1 MLNYSLIVYIK
12 GQLVYEITI
21 VMVLKYSQTTFPEL
35 LKHWQKSHKTTDFD
49 LVTYSNRFFTR
60 QKDEDKI
67 FCVYI
72 DKNKKLRIQCLKQ
85 TEKFGQKEDMAKG
98 KVWEALSL

>member
-85 TEKFGQKEDMAKG
+85 TLKSLDRKKIWPKERSG
-98 KVWEALSL
+98 KL